1 MDKEIVLTALKSNP
15 DASITVEKKNG
26 NFDVW
31 NNDLEVALLAP
42 YRGNEPITEE
52 SALYNRPNLI
62 AVKFLEQIL
71 NNDADNLDIDAIE
84 FIRASG
90 YDCFIDN
97 QIPRQDYEENDYD
110 EDEESENS
118 DDDNNDED

>member
-1 MDKEIVLTALKSNP
+1 
-15 DASITVEKKNG
+15 
-26 NFDVW
+26 
-31 NNDLEVALLAP
+31 
-42 YRGNEPITEE
+42 
-52 SALYNRPNLI
+52 
-62 AVKFLEQIL
+62 LEQIL
-71 NNDADNLDIDAIE
+71 NTDADNLDIDAIE

-90 YDCFIDN
+90 YDFFIDN